1 MSTPVQVARVADC
14 SSDRSRRYRLGRFWG
29 EGPVAC
35 VIGLNPSKAN
45 ETTDDATNRRLM
57 GLLSA
62 QGFDGYWLVNLLPEV
77 QTDPRQVQFKRRRL
91 SLRNRRAIQDAMTVS
106 HTIIAAWGHWGARIP
121 FRHQVLALADETW
134 CFGVTA
140 DGEPRHP
147 LYLPNHSALSRY
159 T

>member
-1 MSTPVQVARVADC
+1 M
-14 SSDRSRRYRLGRFWG
+14 
-29 EGPVAC
+29 AC
-35 VIGLNPSKAN
+35 VIGLNPSKAD

-62 QGFDGYWLVNLLPEV
+62 QGFLGYWLVNLLPEV
-77 QTDPRQVQFKRRRL
+77 QPDPTQVQFARRRL
-91 SLRNRRAIQDAMTVS
+91 SAKNRHAIQEAMAVS
-106 HTIIAAWGHWGARIP
+106 HTTIVAWGHLGARIP

-140 DGEPRHP
+140 GGEPRHP